1 MSSERER
8 LGNFSLGPDSF
19 SDGFASTATESEGH
33 VEVIHGVYAH
43 SLPLSGVSVATAR
56 AELQHRM
63 NIDPDAVAVVDGV
76 EVDEDAVLQERQ
88 VLNFVKRAGE
98 KG

>member
-1 MSSERER
+1 MSTERER
-8 LGNFSLGPDSF
+8 FGSFSLGPDSF
-19 SDGFASTATESEGH
+19 SDDFSSMATVSQGN

-43 SLPLSGVSVATAR
+43 SLPLAGMSVRDAR
-56 AELQHRM
+56 SDLQDRM
-63 NIDPDAVAVVDGV
+63 NIDPDAVAVIDGV